1 MKRLLAFFSAVIMLV
16 SVTVPVASTAEAY
29 HGEVHS
35 FYSEG
40 YSGSLQG
47 SLSQPT
53 VQPEGLYDFV
63 VGKMKTCTAV
73 IDISR
78 YRITEDQLTD
88 LMMDITN
95 SEPEFFHLQNTWDYY
110 MDYTDTFVTVF
121 EPSYSMDL
129 TEYTVALE
137 YVRAEAKK
145 ALSGVNPKWGELE
158 KALYLH
164 DYIIAWYEYDTNLV
178 IEDIYHFLKAKKGV
192 CEGYQL
198 YYMYLLNQ
206 LGIENDYIASVEMRH
221 VWNRVKI
228 DGEWYNVDLTWD
240 DPSNNH
246 MAETN
251 HKYFLLSDAAM
262 SDHTGGVS
270 DKVCT
275 DTTYDNFVWKD
286 THAAIVYLNGHWY
299 TILHDYICHIDPY
312 TGTTEKVLKLT
323 ERWPA
328 DANNRYWVDSLS
340 GISVYKGCLIFI
352 TPKSFVAYN
361 PELNYAK
368 VLATYTGEEYL
379 FDGVVDPETGR
390 YYVTL
395 GDSKDHD
402 GVTWFYQIKD
412 ADLPLS
418 VIWEEYD
425 RDDATC
431 INPGLIYYRA
441 EGDPG
446 LTKTETT
453 HAHGHRPGIEKV
465 DVRDES
471 GAVVASYQLCHV
483 CGSKCNLTPVKSEG
497 FDGRFIDVKPK
508 DWFAAAVSFAV
519 ERGLF
524 GGVSANSF
532 APNTDM
538 SRAMLVTVLWRMEGQ
553 PAPAG
558 GNPFNDVPENTWYT
572 TPVIWAYER
581 GIVGGV
587 GNGKYAPDN
596 TVTREQMATIL
607 YRYSVDKGYDLEKS
621 AGIANFPDTDEVSAY
636 AVDAYSWARTQG
648 IVDGMGKGD
657 GKIYLNPRGYATRA
671 QVATMLTRFIV
682 YLCG

>member
-1 MKRLLAFFSAVIMLV
+1 MKRLSFLLGVILAAVCLTL
-16 SVTVPVASTAEAY
+16 SVAAFDERAY
-29 HGEVHS
+29 HGEVS
-35 FYSEG
+35 DCSYG
-40 YSGSLQG
+40 YRGTLDG
-47 SLSQPT
+47 SLSQST
-53 VQPEGLYDFV
+53 VQPMGLYDYV
-63 VGKMKTCTAV
+63 VKRMRECAAV
-73 IDISR
+73 IDIR
-78 YRITEDQLTD
+78 EYRITDDMLTA

-95 SEPEFFHLQNTWDYY
+95 SEPELFHLQNSWNYY
-110 MDYTDTFVTVF
+110 VYKPGGYVTEF
-121 EPSYSMDL
+121 EPQYSMDIN
-129 TEYTVALE
+129 EYTVALE
-137 YVRAEAKK
+137 YVRSEAKTVL
-145 ALSGVNPKWGELE
+145 AGVNPKWGELE

-164 DYIIAWYEYDTNLV
+164 DYIIAWYEYDTDLK
-178 IEDIYHFLKAKKGV
+178 IDDIYRFLKTKKGV
-192 CEGYQL
+192 CESYQL

-206 LGIENDYIASVEMRH
+206 LGIENDYVASTEMRH

-246 MAETN
+246 IAEIN

-262 SDHTGGVS
+262 SDHTGGDG
-270 DKVCT
+270 DKICT
-275 DTTYDNFVWKD
+275 DTTYDNFVWRD
-286 THAAIVYLNGHWY
+286 THSAIVYQGGHWY

-312 TGTTEKVLKLT
+312 TATTEKVLKLS
-323 ERWPA
+323 ERWPV
-328 DANNRYWVDSLS
+328 DQNNNYWADSLS

-368 VLATYTGEEYL
+368 VLSTYTGEEYL
-379 FDGVVDPETGR
+379 FDGVVEAESGR

-395 GDSKDHD
+395 GNSREHD

-412 ADLPLS
+412 SDLPLS

-425 RDDATC
+425 RDAATC

-453 HAHGHRPGIEKV
+453 HAHGHRPGTDKV
-465 DVRDES
+465 DVRDET
-471 GAVVASYQLCHV
+471 GAFVAHYQLCHV
-483 CGSKCNLTPVKSEG
+483 CGGKCNLTVVKGEG
-497 FDGRFIDVKPK
+497 FDGRFTDVKSG

-519 ERGLF
+519 ERGFF
-524 GGVSANSF
+524 GGVSTDKF

-558 GNPFNDVPENTWYT
+558 GNPFTDVSEGTWYT
-572 TPVIWAYER
+572 VPVIWAYEN

-607 YRYSVDKGYDLEKS
+607 YRYSANKGYALEKS
-621 AGIANFPDTDEVSAY
+621 AGIANFPDTVEVSSY

-657 GKIYLNPRGYATRA
+657 GKIYLNPKGYATRA

-682 YLCG
+682 YVC